1 MKTIT
6 IRLAGLLQ
14 SYGNEAPFN
23 IRTTSNYPSK
33 SAVIGMISAAFGYQ
47 RDSSKIRIFNRL
59 EFAVRIDQPGKL
71 LTDFQ
76 TVHTAKSS
84 YTTHRDYLQDAVF
97 VAAIG
102 SADEQLI
109 DDINEALHHPKYQL
123 FLGRKA
129 NVPAGALKTQV
140 FKNANPLAALQL
152 LPCQAAKWYQYQY
165 YQRRDSVQLKVMVD
179 ANLIPDTESFL
190 VKDTVK
196 SFDQSHRQHGF
207 RAVVESNV
215 ITKVIQRDENRMTN
229 GGRDTHHNPMRFL

>member
-47 RDSSKIRIFNRL
+47 RDCSKIQIFNRL

-97 VAAIG
+97 VVAIG
-102 SADEQLI
+102 SDDEQLI
-109 DDINEALHHPKYQL
+109 DDIDEALHHPKYQL
-123 FLGRKA
+123 FLGRRA
-129 NVPAGALKTQV
+129 NVPAGILKTKV
-140 FKNANPLAALQL
+140 FKNTNPLTALKQL
-152 LPCQAAKWYQYQY
+152 SCQADEWYQYQH
-165 YQRRDSVQLKVMVD
+165 YQGRDSIQLKVLGD
-179 ANLIPDTESFL
+179 ANLVPDAESFL

-215 ITKVIQRDENRMTN
+215 ITKIIWRDGNRMN
-229 GGRDTHHNPMRFL
+229 DSGPDTHHNPMRFL